1 MLAGMLA
8 LCAARPTLAAP
19 LRGARAQLD
28 GHTLVVEMAAD
39 FVPLAAMHAD
49 EYRDLLRRAAGAPL
63 AFRPVAGAGAGA
75 AETDE
80 TPSEAESRQKKLRE
94 EAEREPAVQEALDL
108 FDGRV
113 VDVREAKA
121 SREEP

>member
-1 MLAGMLA
+1 MLA

-19 LRGARAQLD
+19 LRGALARLD
-28 GHTLVVEMAAD
+28 GQTLVVEMKPE
-39 FVPLAAMHAD
+39 FVSLASHHAD
-49 EYRDLLRRAAGAPL
+49 EYRDLVRKAAGGPL
-63 AFRPVAGAGAGA
+63 AFRPVAMEA
-75 AETDE
+75 APPATETA
-80 TPSEAESRQKKLRE
+80 PSETELQKKRLRD